1 MIAVPITLREAS
13 AFVVAHHRHHKPP
26 RGMLFAIGCAL
37 DRDHPIVGV
46 AIIGRPVA
54 RMLADGWTAEVTRL
68 ATDGSRN
75 ACSYLYGAAWRAARA
90 IGYRRLVT
98 YTLPEEGG
106 AACAARAGAAS
117 ARPAAAPGRVWDA
130 RGWIRTPP
138 RASCAGRPSRA
149 PCLDR
154 SRIRRWLEPIGNDH
168 STSVREPLLDLE
180 QARRCRDRGLEI
192 VLRAA
197 RARAGVLNRLR
208 ADAAALGE

>member
-106 AACAARAGAAS
+106 GSLRGAGWRCLGEAGGGS
-117 ARPAAAPGRVWDA
+117 WSRV
-130 RGWIRTPP
+130 
-138 RASCAGRPSRA
+138 GRPRVDTH
-149 PCLDR
+149 PTQGKL
-154 SRIRRWLEPIGNDH
+154 RWEA
-168 STSVREPLLDLE
+168 V
-180 QARRCRDRGLEI
+180 
-192 VLRAA
+192 
-197 RARAGVLNRLR
+197 
-208 ADAAALGE
+208 